1 MSALPTLNIPVVVNS
16 EQVPAAMKKVEK
28 TVADSAAR
36 IGKIRTAIMPGL
48 GALGAGPVGG
58 VLGGLGSLGG
68 GFGAAAIGIGMG
80 LAPFLAASKMMSIF
94 ERESKGAGEALKQF
108 NETGAQTFA
117 ANSAILR
124 RLAEVETMTKRAGAP
139 SMAQAFTG
147 AFAAGGAEVGSVEY
161 MANSLD
167 EFSTQLAAYTGALLG
182 GKGFQQASLEAQLS
196 TAGEV
201 RARDIQRQ
209 MAEQRRI
216 DQAEP
221 WSGIEAPLSAIAEFL
236 VRNSVILEQINKN
249 TI

>member
-1 MSALPTLNIPVVVNS
+1 MSALPTLNIPVVVNT

-147 AFAAGGAEVGSVEY
+147 AFAAGGAEVGS
-161 MANSLD
+161 A
-167 EFSTQLAAYTGALLG
+167 
-182 GKGFQQASLEAQLS
+182 
-196 TAGEV
+196 
-201 RARDIQRQ
+201 
-209 MAEQRRI
+209 
-216 DQAEP
+216 
-221 WSGIEAPLSAIAEFL
+221 
-236 VRNSVILEQINKN
+236 
-249 TI
+249 